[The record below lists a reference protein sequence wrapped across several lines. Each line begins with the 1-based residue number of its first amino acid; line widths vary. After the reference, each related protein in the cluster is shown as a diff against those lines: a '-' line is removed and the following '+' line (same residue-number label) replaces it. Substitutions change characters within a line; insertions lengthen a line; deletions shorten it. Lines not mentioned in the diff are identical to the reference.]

1 MKAVLIALS
10 TAQELQEARTGV
22 SELEKKTL
30 ESETLLDKE
39 KSRTTSLQQ
48 QLTKE
53 QETSTKV

>member
-10 TAQELQEARTGV
+10 TAQELQEARTRV